1 MDSDTV
7 LLAASL
13 ACGGNSDELRRWLH
27 RQPADPNILLHPQ
40 HLTTCRIRR
49 QSAEQ
54 LVEWLNGNQL
64 EPVRRQLCDEGWQWL
79 APEHDHWPALLNDI
93 DDAPGVLFVRGNSAL
108 LNSPQLAIV
117 GARHAS
123 TEGLDNARRFGRALA
138 SSGFTVTSGL
148 ALGIDGAAHR
158 GALQSGKTL
167 AVLGHGPGPCY
178 PSRHRPL
185 AEQIVGSHGLLVT
198 EFPPGLTPR
207 REFFPQRN
215 RLISGLSLATIVIEA
230 AEHSGSL
237 ITARL
242 ASQQGRE
249 VFAVPGSIHNPL
261 SKGCH
266 RLLRDG
272 ANWLES
278 EADILSSFGSLTA
291 LAHSTT
297 SANTTRPA
305 ADPQP
310 TAHPLLRFF
319 ISGANSMDQLQERSA
334 LPVQVL
340 AQQLSELELN
350 GSIMRVAGGYTERH
364 DKHPQ

>member
-27 RQPADPNILLHPQ
+27 QQPADPNILLHPQ
-40 HLTTCRIRR
+40 HLATRRIRR

-54 LVEWLNGNQL
+54 LAEWLDGSRLETTRHQL
-64 EPVRRQLCDEGWQWL
+64 HDAGWRWL
-79 APEHDHWPALLNDI
+79 APAHDHWPALLNDI
-93 DDAPGVLFVRGNSAL
+93 DDAPGVLFVRGNSTL

-123 TEGLDNARRFGRALA
+123 TEGLDNARRFARALA
-138 SSGFTVTSGL
+138 TSGFTITSGL

-158 GALQSGKTL
+158 GALQGGNTV
-167 AVLGHGPGPCY
+167 AVLGHGPGRCY
-178 PSRHRPL
+178 PPRHRPL
-185 AEQIVGSHGLLVT
+185 AEQIVDNHGLLVT

-278 EADILSSFGSLTA
+278 EADILSAFSSLTA
-291 LAHSTT
+291 LARSTT
-297 SANTTRPA
+297 TADTTGSTD
-305 ADPQP
+305 DPPP

-319 ISGANSMDQLQERSA
+319 ISGANSMDQLQEKSG
-334 LPVQVL
+334 LPVHVL
-340 AQQLSELELN
+340 AQQLSELELDGN
-350 GSIMRVAGGYTERH
+350 IVRVAGGYARRH
-364 DKHPQ
+364 DKPP

>member
-13 ACGGNSDELRRWLH
+13 ACGGNSDELHRWLH
-27 RQPADPNILLHPQ
+27 QQPADPNILLHPQ
-40 HLTTCRIRR
+40 HLTACRIRQ
-49 QSAEQ
+49 QSAER
-54 LVEWLNGNQL
+54 LLEWLDGDQL
-64 EPVRRQLCDEGWQWL
+64 QPLSRQLNEAGWQWL
-79 APEHDHWPALLNDI
+79 APEHTQWPVLLNDI
-93 DDAPGVLFVRGNSAL
+93 DDPPAVLFVRGNRTL

-123 TEGLDNARRFGRALA
+123 TEGLDNARRFARALA
-138 SSGFTVTSGL
+138 ASGFTITSGL

-158 GALQSGKTL
+158 GALQSGKTV

-185 AEQIVGSHGLLVT
+185 AEQIVDHDGLLVT

-249 VFAVPGSIHNPL
+249 VFAMPGSIHNPL

-278 EADILSSFGSLTA
+278 EADILSAFSSLTA
-291 LAHSTT
+291 LAQSTT
-297 SANTTRPA
+297 HHTDEAPA
-305 ADPQP
+305 
-310 TAHPLLRFF
+310 TEHPLLQFF
-319 ISGANSMDQLQERSA
+319 ISGANNMDQLQERSGLA
-334 LPVQVL
+334 VQTL

-350 GSIMRVAGGYTERH
+350 GSVVRVAGGYARRRH
-364 DKHPQ
+364 HEHRQP